1 MTTAIQYKQDRINQF
16 LAAFQAGV
24 DAWIEAGKILV
35 ELVDEDPHIYNYIQD
50 QCPAMTPDI
59 LGKFES
65 IGRGIILP
73 TLAMD
78 TSPGSKHLQRLPLS
92 VQERFAHEPIPVIVQ
107 SDDEDSTDCL
117 LIKYQDLTPA
127 QAKQVFRNGRLA
139 TEGEQRAWIEDYKLK
154 NAKPRKHDDTP
165 WKLTKNDLIV
175 GDIHFTAKQLAGF
188 LAQLTK

>member
-1 MTTAIQYKQDRINQF
+1 MTPIQYRKDRIQAF

-35 ELVDEDPHIYNYIQD
+35 ELVDEDPHVYNYIQ
-50 QCPAMTPDI
+50 QECPAMTPDI

-65 IGRGIILP
+65 IGRGVILP

-78 TSPGSKHLQRLPLS
+78 ASPGSKQLQRLPLS
-92 VQERFAHEPIPVIVQ
+92 VQERFQKEPIPVIIQ
-107 SDDEDSTDCL
+107 ADDDDSTDVL
-117 LIKYQDLTPA
+117 LIKYQDLTPQ

-154 NAKPRKHDDTP
+154 NAKPRKCNETP
-165 WKLTKNDLIV
+165 WRLTKDGLVV
-175 GDIHFTAKQLAGF
+175 GDISFSAKQLAGF